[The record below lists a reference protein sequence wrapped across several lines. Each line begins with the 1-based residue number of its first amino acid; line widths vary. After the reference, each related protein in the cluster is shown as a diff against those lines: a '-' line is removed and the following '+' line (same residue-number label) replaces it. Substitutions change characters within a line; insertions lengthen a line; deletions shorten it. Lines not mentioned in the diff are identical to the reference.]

1 MPLRHA
7 VPLGLQHVFAM
18 FVGNLTPLLIITSAC
33 GIAGGEFADLQVSLL
48 QNAMFVAGIV
58 TLVQLYGLGPV
69 GGKVPIIMGTSSGFL
84 GVFNSVAATMGGGV
98 TAYGAMMGA
107 SILGGLFESV
117 LGVFLKPLRKLFPP
131 VVTGTVVLSIGLS
144 LISVGVNS
152 FGGGNAAKDFG
163 SVENLLLALF
173 VLVVILFFKHWTKG
187 FLSSSSILVG
197 IVAGYLAAIVM
208 GFVLPTTGVTA
219 EGVEFTKAWVLNWHK
234 VAEASW
240 FAIPKLVP
248 VKIVFD
254 LRAILPVIIMFIVTA
269 VETVGDISG
278 VMEGG
283 MGREATDKE
292 LSGGIICDGLG
303 STVAACFGVLPN
315 TSFSQNVGLVAM
327 TKVVNRGA
335 LATGAI
341 FLMLCGL
348 IPKLGALISIMPQA
362 VLGGAAVMMDAGH
375 QGEDDPPHPD
385 HRFRRAG
392 RGLRHGCERQHP
404 RQHPPVRPAHLRRER
419 HRARR
424 LCGDHPQLPAA
435 AGGEVTLS
443 LEHSKAPFRNA
454 PKGGFVCHRTAC
466 FSRARSSASG

>member
-1 MPLRHA
+1 MIKSAELENSAYEFEAKMPLRHA

-33 GIAGGEFADLQVSLL
+33 GLAGGEFADLQVSLL

-84 GVFNSVAATMGGGV
+84 GVFNSVAATMGGDV

-163 SVENLLLALF
+163 SVENLLLAVF
-173 VLVVILFFKHWTKG
+173 VLVVILLFKHWTKG

-219 EGVEFTKAWVLNWHK
+219 DGVEFTKAWVLNWNK

-248 VKIVFD
+248 VQIVFD
-254 LRAILPVIIMFIVTA
+254 LRAILPVMIMFIVTA

-283 MGREATDKE
+283 MSREATDKE

-362 VLGGAAVMMDAGH
+362 VLGGAAVMMFSSIVVSGIQLITKEKMTPRTLTIVSVALGVGYGMGANAKILVNTP
-375 QGEDDPPHPD
+375 QFVQLICGES
-385 HRFRRAG
+385 G
-392 RGLRHGCERQHP
+392 I
-404 RQHPPVRPAHLRRER
+404 V
-419 HRARR
+419 
-424 LCGDHPQLPAA
+424 PAA
-435 AGGEVTLS
+435 
-443 LEHSKAPFRNA
+443 
-454 PKGGFVCHRTAC
+454 FVAILLNCLLPRDEK
-466 FSRARSSASG
+466 

>member
-1 MPLRHA
+1 MIKSAELENSAYEFEAKMPLRHA

-33 GIAGGEFADLQVSLL
+33 GLAGGEFADLQVSLL

-163 SVENLLLALF
+163 SVENLLLAVF
-173 VLVVILFFKHWTKG
+173 VLVVILLFKHWTGG

-197 IVAGYLAAIVM
+197 IIAGYLAAIVM

-219 EGVEFTKAWVLNWHK
+219 EGVEFTKAWVLNWNK

-240 FAIPKLVP
+240 FAIPQLVP
-248 VKIVFD
+248 VQIVFD
-254 LRAILPVIIMFIVTA
+254 LRAILPVMIMFIVTA

-283 MGREATDKE
+283 MGREATDQE
-292 LSGGIICDGLG
+292 LAGGVMCDGLG
-303 STVAACFGVLPN
+303 SSFAALFGVLPN
-315 TSFSQNVGLVAM
+315 TSFSQNVGLVTM
-327 TKVVNRGA
+327 TKIVNRTA
-335 LATGAI
+335 LACGAV
-341 FLMLCGL
+341 FLVLCGL
-348 IPKLGALISIMPQA
+348 LPKLAAIVSIMPQS
-362 VLGGAAVMMDAGH
+362 VLGGAAVIMFSSIVMSGIQLITKEPLTA
-375 QGEDDPPHPD
+375 
-385 HRFRRAG
+385 RNMSIVSVAL
-392 RGLRHGCERQHP
+392 GLGYGLGANSA
-404 RQHPPVRPAHLRRER
+404 VLSG
-419 HRARR
+419 
-424 LCGDHPQLPAA
+424 LPQWIQLVFGGSGIVPAA
-435 AGGEVTLS
+435 FVAIIMNILLPKE
-443 LEHSKAPFRNA
+443 KA
-454 PKGGFVCHRTAC
+454 
-466 FSRARSSASG
+466 